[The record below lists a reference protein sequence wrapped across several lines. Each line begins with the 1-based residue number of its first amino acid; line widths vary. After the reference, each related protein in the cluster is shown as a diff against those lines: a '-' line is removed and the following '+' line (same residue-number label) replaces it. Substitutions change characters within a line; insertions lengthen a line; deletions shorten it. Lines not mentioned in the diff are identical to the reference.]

1 MSAGDLKTQGGQ
13 GKNFP
18 FQHRNLQ
25 LLGQLVA
32 AVTGLAPAGGFATE
46 ATALSILAAIQNGRD
61 FEQNLVIDT
70 QNGTCVGPCP
80 TYVEIRIWNG
90 VSFDPPTYYNAA
102 GAAVVPVGPLEYVN
116 PQFVLEDILQQLVA
130 ANGLLTTIDGD
141 TSSLATN
148 VDTTLSSRA
157 TEATL
162 LLALA
167 QLTAINADLD
177 VALSTRASEVTLAAV
192 QTLLTGATRTP
203 SLARVTDNTG
213 VPAGAKR
220 VSFYSSGT
228 ANATVLGAILKPG
241 ETVTFTADD
250 NKDTLGAFTY
260 DATAPGA
267 ELVIS
272 KVV

>member
-46 ATALSILAAIQNGRD
+46 ATALSILAAIQNGKD
-61 FEQNLVIDT
+61 FEQNIVVDE
-70 QNGTCVGPCP
+70 GGVGCP
-80 TYVEIRIWNG
+80 GNCPVYSEIRIWNG
-90 VSFDPPTYYNAA
+90 ATFDPPIYYNAG
-102 GAAVVPVGPLEYVN
+102 GAVVVPVGPLKYLN
-116 PQFVLEDILQQLVA
+116 SQFVLEDILQQLVA
-130 ANGLLTTIDGD
+130 ANATLTTIDGD

-148 VDTTLSSRA
+148 IDTTLSSRA

-167 QLTAINADLD
+167 QLSAINADLD

-203 SLARVTDNTG
+203 SLVRVTDNVG

-228 ANATVLGAILKPG
+228 VNATVLGAILKPG

-260 DATAPGA
+260 DATAVGA

-272 KVV
+272 KVI